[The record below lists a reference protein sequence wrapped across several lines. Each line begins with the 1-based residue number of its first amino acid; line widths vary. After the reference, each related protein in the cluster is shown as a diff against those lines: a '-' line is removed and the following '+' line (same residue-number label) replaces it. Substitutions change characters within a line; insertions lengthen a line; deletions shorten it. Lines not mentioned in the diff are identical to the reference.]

1 MVRAKTRAKEPL
13 TMTFVRAATV
23 AALVAMVPNVAQ
35 AQVCGGNTFSTC
47 ASVSITKTSITSSIT
62 EIVMIVTNNAGFNGT
77 YGGTIFTAMG
87 LFGLSSFSYVN
98 GSLVV
103 VGPGSWALGTNGLS
117 GAGIT
122 GSVAGT
128 HSNPS
133 PITNG
138 LHAGQ
143 TTQFTFRI
151 SGPTFASINTANWAI
166 HGQSGP
172 NDCSTKLVVTN
183 GVANNGPYDASCV
196 DPNTSVA
203 PEPASLALVGTG
215 LVGMLSG
222 AVVRRRKRR

>member
-1 MVRAKTRAKEPL
+1 M
-13 TMTFVRAATV
+13 TMKLARIAGV
-23 AALVAMVPNVAQ
+23 AALVSIAPPAVMAQ
-35 AQVCGGNTFSTC
+35 TCGGNTFSTC

-87 LFGLSSFSYVN
+87 LFGLANYSYVN
-98 GSLVV
+98 GSLST
-103 VGPGSWALGTNGLS
+103 VGPGSWSLGTNGLA

-122 GSVAGT
+122 GNVAGT
-128 HSNPS
+128 SPNPS

-143 TTQFTFRI
+143 AVQFTFRI
-151 SGPTFASINTANWAI
+151 SGPTFASINTADWAI
-166 HGQSGP
+166 HGQAGP

-183 GVANNGPYDASCV
+183 GVANDGPYDPSCV
-196 DPNTSVA
+196 DPGASVT
-203 PEPASLALVGTG
+203 PEPASLALLGTG

-222 AVVRRRKRR
+222 AVARRRKRR